1 MSRHGFEIKTN
12 EQIVLMREA
21 GLITAAA
28 LRDVRKAI
36 RPGVTTLELDAIAE
50 AAILKRGAHSNFQLV
65 DGYFHTICAS
75 VNDEIVHGIPGG
87 RVLKAGDIVSIDC
100 GAEKGEWNGDSAIT
114 VIVPA
119 TDGST
124 PSSTDIDPTTL
135 AVRQLLSDV
144 TEQSLWV
151 GIAALAK
158 AEHLHEVGAAIE
170 DFVVEQSELHKQR
183 FGILDQYVGHG
194 IGRSMHEDPPVY
206 NFAVRDKGPKVVPG
220 LCVAIEP
227 MITAGSNKTKV
238 LKDGWTVSSK
248 DGSEASHW
256 EHTVAVHE
264 KGLWVLTAEDGGA
277 EKLKPFGVTPVALA

>member
-1 MSRHGFEIKTN
+1 MGRHGFEIKSN
-12 EQIVLMREA
+12 DQILLMREA

-28 LRDVRKAI
+28 LREVRKAI
-36 RPGVTTLELDAIAE
+36 RPGITTLELDAIAE
-50 AAILKRGAHSNFQLV
+50 ATIVKRGAHSNFQLV
-65 DGYFHTICAS
+65 DGYFHTICSS

-87 RVLKAGDIVSIDC
+87 RVLEAGDIVSIDC

-114 VIVPA
+114 VIVPNE
-119 TDGST
+119 DGSE
-124 PSSTDIDPTTL
+124 PSQIGAEKY
-135 AVRQLLSDV
+135 AVRKLLSEV
-144 TEQSLWV
+144 TEHSLWV

-170 DFVVEQSELHKQR
+170 DFIVEQIEKTGQR

-206 NFAVRDKGPKVVPG
+206 NFAVRDLGPKVVPG

-248 DGSEASHW
+248 DGSDASHW
-256 EHTVAVHE
+256 EHTVAVHD
-264 KGLWVLTAEDGGA
+264 KGIWVLTAEDGGA
-277 EKLKPFGVTPVALA
+277 AGLAPYGIKPVALG

>member
-1 MSRHGFEIKTN
+1 MSRHGFELKSN

-28 LRDVRKAI
+28 LREVRKAI

-50 AAILKRGAHSNFQLV
+50 AAIVKRGAHSNFQLV

-87 RVLKAGDIVSIDC
+87 RILQAGDIVSIDC

-114 VIVPA
+114 VIVP
-119 TDGST
+119 GE
-124 PSSTDIDPTTL
+124 PTVDAATL
-135 AVRQLLSDV
+135 ARRQLLSDV
-144 TEQSLWV
+144 TEGSLWV

-158 AEHLHEVGAAIE
+158 AEHLHEVGSAIE
-170 DFVVEQSELHKQR
+170 DYVVEQSKLHNQR

-206 NFAVRDKGPKVVPG
+206 NFAVRELGPKVVPG

-248 DGSEASHW
+248 DGSDASHW
-256 EHTVAVHE
+256 EHTVAVHDR
-264 KGLWVLTAEDGGA
+264 GIWVLTAEDGGA

>member
-1 MSRHGFEIKTN
+1 MGRHGFEIKSN
-12 EQIVLMREA
+12 DQILLMREA

-28 LRDVRKAI
+28 LREVRKAI

-50 AAILKRGAHSNFQLV
+50 ATIVKRGAHSNFQLV
-65 DGYFHTICAS
+65 DGYFHTICSS

-87 RVLKAGDIVSIDC
+87 RVLEAGDIVSIDC

-114 VIVPA
+114 VIVPNE
-119 TDGST
+119 DGSE
-124 PSSTDIDPTTL
+124 PTQIGAEKY
-135 AVRQLLSDV
+135 AVRKLLSDV

-158 AEHLHEVGAAIE
+158 AAHLHEVGAAIE
-170 DFVVEQSELHKQR
+170 EFIVEQVEKHGQR

-206 NFAVRDKGPKVVPG
+206 NFAVRDLGPKVVPG

-238 LKDGWTVSSK
+238 LKDGWTVSTK
-248 DGSEASHW
+248 DGSDASHW
-256 EHTVAVHE
+256 EHTVAMHD
-264 KGLWVLTAEDGGA
+264 KGIWVLTAEDGGA
-277 EKLKPFGVTPVALA
+277 AGLAPYGIKPVALG